1 MPSANTAMLYKI
13 SVKLTLNKL
22 GQCAKAKGTT
32 KQTTSIDASGQTA
45 SP

>member
-1 MPSANTAMLYKI
+1 MPSTNTAISYKT
-13 SVKLTLNKL
+13 SFKLTISKT

-45 SP
+45 CP